1 MDRTWKEL
9 ESYQPRVL
17 KLLENSLN
25 KNRLAHAYLF
35 EGKKGTGKKETA
47 ILLAKSFFCTSRKD
61 AAPCGGCSSCRRIA
75 SGNHP
80 DLHIIEPDGLS
91 IKKHQIQSLQEE
103 FSKKGLESAKKF
115 YMILQADKM
124 TANAANS
131 LLKFLEEPGKD
142 TIAVLTTE
150 QVQMI
155 LNTIQSR
162 CQVLPFSPLP
172 AQIIRRELEKEGVI
186 GYMAAAAAQMT
197 NSLEDAIELSR
208 NDWFAEARAIV
219 IKLYE
224 ALTVR
229 KEQAIVF
236 VHTMWMPF
244 FSDKDKQ
251 EQGLDLLLFLY
262 KDLLSIQ
269 VGMEESIIYIDM
281 KESLE
286 KEALQT
292 GQQRITEKV
301 LSILET
307 KRKLH
312 SNANPQLLMEQL
324 VLTLQEG

>member
-1 MDRTWKEL
+1 MTKTWKEL
-9 ESYQPRVL
+9 EIYQPRVL
-17 KLLENSLN
+17 KLLGNSIG
-25 KNRLAHAYLF
+25 KKRLAHAYLF

-47 ILLAKSFFCTSRKD
+47 VLLAKSFFCRERTD
-61 AAPCGGCSSCRRIA
+61 AEPCGTCSSCRRID

-80 DLHIIEPDGLS
+80 DLHVIEPDGLS
-91 IKKHQIQSLQEE
+91 IKKHQIQSLQGE
-103 FSKKGLESAKKF
+103 FTKKGLESSRKF
-115 YMILQADKM
+115 YMIVHAEKM

-131 LLKFLEEPGKD
+131 LLKFLEEPGRD
-142 TIAVLTTE
+142 TMAVLTTE
-150 QVQMI
+150 QVHMI
-155 LNTIQSR
+155 LDTIQSR

-172 AQIIRRELEKEGVI
+172 SRAIRTELENQGI
-186 GYMAAAAAQMT
+186 LAYMAAAAAQMT
-197 NSLEDAIELSR
+197 NNLEDAIELSR

-229 KEQAIVF
+229 KGQALVLI
-236 VHTMWMPF
+236 HTQWMPF
-244 FSDKDKQ
+244 FPDKEKQ

-269 VGMEESIIYIDM
+269 TGMEDLLIYIDM
-281 KESLE
+281 KETLE

-292 GQQRITEKV
+292 GQQRITERV
-301 LSILET
+301 LSILEA
-307 KRKLH
+307 KRKLQ

>member
-1 MDRTWKEL
+1 MNRTWKEL
-9 ESYQPRVL
+9 EAYQPRVL
-17 KLLENSLN
+17 KLLENSIR
-25 KNRLAHAYLF
+25 KKRLAHAYLF

-47 ILLAKSFFCTSRKD
+47 FLLAKSFFCTDRET
-61 AAPCGGCSSCRRIA
+61 AEPCGDCSSCRRIE

-80 DLHIIEPDGLS
+80 DLHVIEPEGLS

-103 FSKKGLESAKKF
+103 FSKKGLESSKKF
-115 YMILQADKM
+115 YMISHADKM

-131 LLKFLEEPGKD
+131 LLKFLEEPGAD
-142 TIAVLTTE
+142 TIAVLTTS
-150 QVQMI
+150 QVHSI

-172 AQIIRRELEKEGVI
+172 SYIIRQELEKEGVI

-197 NSLEDAIELSR
+197 NNLGDASELSR
-208 NDWFAEARAIV
+208 NDWFAEARALV

-236 VHTMWMPF
+236 IHTQWMPF
-244 FSDKDKQ
+244 FSDKDLQ
-251 EQGLDLLLFLY
+251 AQGLDLLLFLY

-269 VGMEESIIYIDM
+269 VGMEDAIIYIDM
-281 KESLE
+281 KESL
-286 KEALQT
+286 KQEALQT

-307 KRKLH
+307 KRRLH

-324 VLTLQEG
+324 VLALQEG

>member
-1 MDRTWKEL
+1 MNRTWTEL
-9 ESYQPRVL
+9 EAYQPRVL
-17 KLLENSLN
+17 KLLEKSIG
-25 KNRLAHAYLF
+25 KSRLAHAYLF

-47 ILLAKSFFCTSRKD
+47 LLLAKSFFCKERMD
-61 AAPCGGCSSCRRIA
+61 AEPCGECSSCRRID

-80 DLHIIEPDGLS
+80 DLHVIEPDGLS
-91 IKKHQIQSLQEE
+91 IKKQQIQSLQEE

-115 YMILQADKM
+115 YMISHADKM
-124 TANAANS
+124 TVNAANS

-150 QVQMI
+150 QVHMI

-162 CQVLPFSPLP
+162 CQILPFSPLP
-172 AQIIRRELEKEGVI
+172 SSIIRLELEKQGVI
-186 GYMAAAAAQMT
+186 GYMAAAASQMT
-197 NSLEDAIELSR
+197 NNLDDAIELSR

-229 KEQAIVF
+229 KEQAMVF
-236 VHTMWMPF
+236 VHTQWMPF
-244 FSDKDKQ
+244 FSEKELQD
-251 EQGLDLLLFLY
+251 QGLDLLLFLY

-269 VGMEESIIYIDM
+269 LGMEDAVIYIDM
-281 KESLE
+281 KETLK